1 VTEGDITEDEVTK
14 SARALGR
21 RCLAKRVVVATAESC
36 TGGGVATAITRVS
49 GSAKWFDRA
58 FVTYSNDAKREM
70 LGVRA
75 LTLRRHGAVSEEV
88 AREMAHGALRR
99 SPADICVSIT
109 GIAGPTGGSRT
120 KPVGLVWFAWA
131 QRNGPVQTRAFRF
144 RGGRVEVRL
153 QSVHVA
159 LRGLADLL
167 R

>member
-88 AREMAHGALRR
+88 AREMAQGRAAPQPRRPHRGHYRNRGADGRLAVEAGGAPSGSPGRR
-99 SPADICVSIT
+99 AANSSRPATSASPATAS
-109 GIAGPTGGSRT
+109 P
-120 KPVGLVWFAWA
+120 FACS
-131 QRNGPVQTRAFRF
+131 P
-144 RGGRVEVRL
+144 
-153 QSVHVA
+153 
-159 LRGLADLL
+159 
-167 R
+167 